1 MRYFYSQ
8 FNTRLYDYFSYFYN
22 MYIYIVL
29 CVHFKMFLLLKYV
42 RSFSF

>member
-22 MYIYIVL
+22 MYVL